1 MMCCRHPG
9 QYFLTGGESQDFLVN
24 NDVSGGENEISRVV
38 KLFLKVCNT
47 EVTPEEMKLG
57 VARGGAVSLPYISPF
72 LHLNQND
79 AKE

>member
-24 NDVSGGENEISRVV
+24 NAVRFSDGEVLS
-38 KLFLKVCNT
+38 KLSLKVCNT

-72 LHLNQND
+72 HHLNQKD